1 MRRDLWITGLA
12 AAASAALYLSLTV
25 GVLGA
30 PFFAYF
36 VQLPLLFI
44 GLSLGLSSAS
54 LAGLGS
60 LGIVIV
66 FGGSVA
72 ALVFLVVQLGPSLLT
87 IRHALLNRRAAD
99 GAEEWYPP
107 GLIIGHLVIYA
118 AVVLVLALL
127 WVWFATGSIE
137 TAFAAAI
144 AQVMGQLGGDGSQIR
159 AIGQQI
165 ADYAAI
171 VPGIV
176 AVSWVLMTVV
186 NAAIAQLL
194 AVRGGQAKRPAVA
207 LARLWLPAW
216 CGPVLAAA
224 TIAAFLA
231 VGDLAFFAQ
240 GLAALFAVPFLMQ
253 GLAVVHAAVERLPA
267 RGLALAGFY
276 LVLLLFSWPLVVG
289 VVLLG
294 LLEDWAHFRR
304 RLA

>member
-12 AAASAALYLSLTV
+12 AAASAALYLSLSV

-44 GLSLGLSSAS
+44 GLSLGFAAAS

-60 LGIVIV
+60 LGIVIL
-66 FGGSVA
+66 FGGSIA
-72 ALVFLVVQLGPSLLT
+72 ALVFLVVQVAPSLLAV
-87 IRHALLNRRAAD
+87 RQALLNRTTGPGEA
-99 GAEEWYPP
+99 EWYPP
-107 GLIIGHLVIYA
+107 GLILGHLVVYA
-118 AVVLVLALL
+118 AVVMVAALL
-127 WVWFATGSIE
+127 WVRLATGSIE
-137 TAFAAAI
+137 AAFLVAI
-144 AQVMGQLGGDGSQIR
+144 DHVLSQMGAGSTQTV
-159 AIGQQI
+159 AVAQQI
-165 ADYAAI
+165 ADHAAV
-171 VPGIV
+171 VPGVV

-186 NAAIAQLL
+186 NAAIAQFL
-194 AVRGGQAKRPAVA
+194 ALRGGQARRPGFA
-207 LARLWLPAW
+207 LARLWLPGW
-216 CGPVLAAA
+216 CGPALAAA
-224 TIAAFLA
+224 TLAALVA
-231 VGDLAFFAQ
+231 GGDLAFFAQ
-240 GLAALFAVPFLMQ
+240 GLAVLLAVPYLLQ

-267 RGLALAGFY
+267 KGLALAGFY